1 MLSSEG
7 FLQWCGRLSLSQ
19 EARQAVERVRSAGPT
34 RRVGGGREN
43 VSGRYP
49 SRKMGV
55 TIQFESHRVE
65 LAFVYEME
73 HDPDVL
79 EYYDQAPSILLD
91 YESAN
96 ERRLAVMH
104 TPDYFVMHKDS
115 AGWQECKHERELE
128 KLALKSPN
136 RYRRMEDG
144 RWRCPPGEEHAT
156 RFGLYYRLRSSAEI
170 DWTRQRNIQY
180 LDDYWRFDAVGVAS
194 EAREIVDTEVSAAPG
209 LRLADLFRNTQGIV
223 SRDDIHRLIAA
234 GDIYVDLRAAGI
246 MEPDKARVF
255 PNREAALAS
264 RHIGGQQS
272 RAERPRFVLLAP
284 GTSITWDGRTSTR

>member
-7 FLQWCGRLSLSQ
+7 FLQWCGRLSLSP

-91 YESAN
+91 Y
-96 ERRLAVMH
+96 
-104 TPDYFVMHKDS
+104 
-115 AGWQECKHERELE
+115 
-128 KLALKSPN
+128 KSP
-136 RYRRMEDG
+136 
-144 RWRCPPGEEHAT
+144 PG
-156 RFGLYYRLRSSAEI
+156 
-170 DWTRQRNIQY
+170 
-180 LDDYWRFDAVGVAS
+180 
-194 EAREIVDTEVSAAPG
+194 
-209 LRLADLFRNTQGIV
+209 
-223 SRDDIHRLIAA
+223 
-234 GDIYVDLRAAGI
+234 
-246 MEPDKARVF
+246 
-255 PNREAALAS
+255 
-264 RHIGGQQS
+264 
-272 RAERPRFVLLAP
+272 
-284 GTSITWDGRTSTR
+284 

>member
-1 MLSSEG
+1 MLSNEG
-7 FLQWCGRLSLSQ
+7 FLQWCSRLSLSQ

-91 YESAN
+91 YESVN
-96 ERRLAVMH
+96 EKRLAVMH
-104 TPDYFVMHKDS
+104 TPDYFVIHRDS

-128 KLALKSPN
+128 KLAEKSPN
-136 RYRRMEDG
+136 RYCRNEDG
-144 RWRCPPGEEHAT
+144 RWLCPPGEAHAT
-156 RFGLYYRLRSSAEI
+156 RFGLYYRLP
-170 DWTRQRNIQY
+170 
-180 LDDYWRFDAVGVAS
+180 L
-194 EAREIVDTEVSAAPG
+194 VSG
-209 LRLADLFRNTQGIV
+209 KVLF
-223 SRDDIHRLIAA
+223 
-234 GDIYVDLRAAGI
+234 
-246 MEPDKARVF
+246 
-255 PNREAALAS
+255 
-264 RHIGGQQS
+264 
-272 RAERPRFVLLAP
+272 
-284 GTSITWDGRTSTR
+284 

>member
-1 MLSSEG
+1 MLSPEAFEG
-7 FLQWCGRLSLSQ
+7 WCKGSGIAPY
-19 EARQAVERVRSAGPT
+19 ARALMDQIRTSDPA
-34 RRVGGGREN
+34 RRVGGGRSN

-96 ERRLAVMH
+96 ERRLAVRH
-104 TPDYFVMHKDS
+104 TPDYFVIHRDS

-128 KLALKSPN
+128 KLAQKSPN
-136 RYRRMEDG
+136 RYCRNEDG
-144 RWRCPPGEEHAT
+144 RWRCPPGEAHAT

-170 DWTRQRNIQY
+170 DWTLQRNIQY
-180 LDDYWRFDAVGVAS
+180 LEDYWRFDAVGVA
-194 EAREIVDTEVSAAPG
+194 
-209 LRLADLFRNTQGIV
+209 
-223 SRDDIHRLIAA
+223 
-234 GDIYVDLRAAGI
+234 
-246 MEPDKARVF
+246 
-255 PNREAALAS
+255 
-264 RHIGGQQS
+264 
-272 RAERPRFVLLAP
+272 AE
-284 GTSITWDGRTSTR
+284 TR